1 MGLFDQLLGGVIG
14 QFGGGQQRNAL
25 LDLAAGVIQGH
36 PGGLAGLVQQFTS
49 AGLGREASSWVS
61 TGGNLPISAEQL
73 LQVLGQG
80 NIQALGQKLGISQET
95 ASTGLAALLPV
106 LVDQL
111 TPKGQVEDGQDLTSA
126 LAALRGKLVKS

>member
-1 MGLFDQLLGGVIG
+1 MGLFDQILGGVIG

-25 LDLAAGVIQGH
+25 LDLAADVIQRH

-49 AGLGREASSWVS
+49 AGLGREAGSWVS
-61 TGGNLPISAEQL
+61 TGSNLPISAEQL
-73 LQVLGQG
+73 AQALGQE
-80 NIQALGQKLGISQET
+80 NVQALGQKLGMSKES

-111 TPKGQVEDGQDLTSA
+111 TPKGQIEGHQDLGSV
-126 LAALRGKLVKS
+126 LAALRGKLDA